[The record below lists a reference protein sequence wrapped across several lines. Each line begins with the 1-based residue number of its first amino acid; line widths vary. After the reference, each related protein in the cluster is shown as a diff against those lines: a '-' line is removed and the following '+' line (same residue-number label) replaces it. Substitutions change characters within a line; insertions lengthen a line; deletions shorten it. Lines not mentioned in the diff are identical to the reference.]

1 MASGIDQPST
11 SYASSSHVHPQPSS
25 SSSISS
31 ETPEV
36 EISIWSDEKISQQET
51 RAALN
56 EAVSTMTSGR
66 VSPIQSTLNTE
77 WTDISRTQQNY
88 YVRKVNEV
96 LDSVLET
103 VAPGQKKKTSLGGSK
118 DVAWCCRHWTCYW
131 ASKQKKKVG
140 SGIYWHPYFG
150 IPTCR
155 NMADKTANFIFICQW
170 FL

>member
-103 VAPGQKKKTSLGGSK
+103 VAPGQKKKKKKTSLGGSK
-118 DVAWCCRHWTCYW
+118 DVAWCCRH
-131 ASKQKKKVG
+131 
-140 SGIYWHPYFG
+140 
-150 IPTCR
+150 
-155 NMADKTANFIFICQW
+155 
-170 FL
+170 